1 MADRMKV
8 SGPFMLIQIGPPEP
22 IAPKIIAQL
31 TSAES
36 SVRFIPD
43 DSWIIFRVPSDKL
56 LQTCLKLKD
65 ICSSLNFEI
74 ELDDCRS

>member
-8 SGPFMLIQIGPPEP
+8 SGPFMHIQIGPPES
-22 IAPKIIAQL
+22 IAQKVVAQL

-36 SVRFIPD
+36 SVRFVPD

-56 LQTCLKLKD
+56 LQTCLKLKT
-65 ICSSLNFEI
+65 ICDALGFEI

>member
-8 SGPFMLIQIGPPEP
+8 SGPFMYIQIGPPRP
-22 IAPKIIAQL
+22 IADKIIAQL
-31 TSAES
+31 KSAES
-36 SVRFIPD
+36 SVELVSLD
-43 DSWIIFRVPSDKL
+43 HWVVFRVPSDKL